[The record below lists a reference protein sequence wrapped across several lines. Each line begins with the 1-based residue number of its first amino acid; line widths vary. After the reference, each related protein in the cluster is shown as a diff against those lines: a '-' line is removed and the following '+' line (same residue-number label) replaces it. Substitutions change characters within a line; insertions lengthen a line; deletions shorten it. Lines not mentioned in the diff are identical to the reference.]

1 MDVGAYF
8 SRIGFEGAAAPE
20 EETLRA
26 LHRLHVEAIPFENLD
41 VLMGRPIDI
50 ELEAVF
56 RKLVEARRGGY
67 CFEHNTLFAAVLR
80 AIGFEVEPLLARVRY
95 NVAPDV
101 RTPLTHMILRVR
113 HGGRPWLADVGFGG
127 TGSTAPL
134 RLDTEDEQETPH
146 EPRRVLRRDGLAVA
160 QAKLGDEWK
169 DLYEST
175 LETPAPADFELGNWF
190 SCTHPRA
197 HFVNN
202 LVVTRVDG
210 PRRLIVTNREFLVR
224 EADGSAARR
233 EFGSRGEL
241 LALLAERFGLELPGD
256 APLRAPGFGE

>member
-1 MDVGAYF
+1 MDLGRYF
-8 SRIGFEGAAAPE
+8 SRIGFDGAATPDE
-20 EETLRA
+20 KTLRS

-50 ELEAVF
+50 GLEAVF

-80 AIGFEVEPLLARVRY
+80 AIGFEVEPLLARVRH
-95 NVAPDV
+95 NVPPGV
-101 RTPLTHMILRVR
+101 RTPLTHMVLRVR
-113 HGGRPWLADVGFGG
+113 LDGRPWLVDVGFGG
-127 TGSTAPL
+127 AGSTAPL
-134 RLDTEDEQETPH
+134 RLDTDDEQQTPH
-146 EPRRVLRRDGLAVA
+146 EPRRVLQRGGVAVA
-160 QAKLGDEWK
+160 QARLGDEWK

-210 PRRLIVTNREFLVR
+210 TRRLIVANREFVVR
-224 EADGSAARR
+224 EPGGCAERR
-233 EFGSRGEL
+233 EFGSLREL

-256 APLRAPGFGE
+256 APLRAPGFEE